1 MRILIKNGTIVNA
14 NGRER
19 KDILT
24 DGDRIIAI
32 GGNLDAAGAEVID
45 AAGCYVMPGFIDT
58 HTHFD
63 LDVGLCVT
71 ADNFRTG
78 TRAAALGGTTCVLDF
93 ATQDRDGTLKQA
105 LETWHKK
112 AEGSS

>member
-1 MRILIKNGTIVNA
+1 MNQQPIPFRRKSAMRILIKNGTIVNA

-45 AAGCYVMPGFIDT
+45 AAGCYVMPGLPPACWT
-58 HTHFD
+58 SQ
-63 LDVGLCVT
+63 L
-71 ADNFRTG
+71 RTG
-78 TRAAALGGTTCVLDF
+78 TVRSGRHLRHGTKRPRAAAAIT
-93 ATQDRDGTLKQA
+93 ASI
-105 LETWHKK
+105 WP
-112 AEGSS
+112 

>member
-63 LDVGLCVT
+63 LDVGFCVT

-93 ATQDRDGTLKQA
+93 ATQDRDGTLRQA
-105 LETWHKK
+105 LETLSLIHI
-112 AEGSS
+112 

>member
-24 DGDRIIAI
+24 DGDRIIAM

-71 ADNFRTG
+71 PACWTSQLRTG
-78 TRAAALGGTTCVLDF
+78 TGRSGRHLRHGTKRPRAAAAIT
-93 ATQDRDGTLKQA
+93 ASI
-105 LETWHKK
+105 WP
-112 AEGSS
+112 

>member
-24 DGDRIIAI
+24 DGDRIIARR
-32 GGNLDAAGAEVID
+32 GNLDAAGSEVID

-63 LDVGLCVT
+63 LDVGLWCY
-71 ADNFRTG
+71 
-78 TRAAALGGTTCVLDF
+78 GG
-93 ATQDRDGTLKQA
+93 
-105 LETWHKK
+105 
-112 AEGSS
+112 

>member
-58 HTHFD
+58 IPT
-63 LDVGLCVT
+63 LTLTWGSALRRITSGRVPGLRRWAAPPACWT
-71 ADNFRTG
+71 SQLRTG
-78 TRAAALGGTTCVLDF
+78 TAR
-93 ATQDRDGTLKQA
+93 
-105 LETWHKK
+105 
-112 AEGSS
+112 

>member
-32 GGNLDAAGAEVID
+32 GGNLDAAGAEVI
-45 AAGCYVMPGFIDT
+45 T
-58 HTHFD
+58 
-63 LDVGLCVT
+63 L
-71 ADNFRTG
+71 
-78 TRAAALGGTTCVLDF
+78 RAATSCPA
-93 ATQDRDGTLKQA
+93 
-105 LETWHKK
+105 
-112 AEGSS
+112 S

>member
-32 GGNLDAAGAEVID
+32 GSNLDAAGAEVID
-45 AAGCYVMPGFIDT
+45 AAGCYGHRHPGRPGRG
-58 HTHFD
+58 HH
-63 LDVGLCVT
+63 LRAGLRNSGQGRD
-71 ADNFRTG
+71 AQAG
-78 TRAAALGGTTCVLDF
+78 T
-93 ATQDRDGTLKQA
+93 
-105 LETWHKK
+105 
-112 AEGSS
+112 

>member
-63 LDVGLCVT
+63 LDVGLCG
-71 ADNFRTG
+71 AGRHHLRAGLRNSGQGRHAQAG
-78 TRAAALGGTTCVLDF
+78 T
-93 ATQDRDGTLKQA
+93 
-105 LETWHKK
+105 
-112 AEGSS
+112 